1 MQVQRI
7 GYGLKGFYRLA
18 ALGQKWEM
26 TPKDAQE
33 RLRILQF
40 WERHGLSATQEAFGV
55 SRRTLYR
62 WKAALKAA
70 GDNPAALIPKPPIAK
85 RKRGKNRDPRL
96 VKRIRELRT
105 LYPNLGKERLHRLLA
120 PWCAEHG
127 IALPSVSTIGRIIAE
142 APDKMRLVP
151 KRLDARGRSKPL
163 RPRVRKTRKPKG
175 LKVPPMTLWALDTI
189 ERVRDG
195 VRRYILTL
203 VDPVSRCAFA
213 LALPK
218 KSSRAVAEAF
228 QALASGQEGHGQPL
242 QLAALSDNGVGISR
256 GV

>member
-7 GYGLKGFYRLA
+7 GYGFKGFYRLA

-62 WKAALKAA
+62 WKAALKAS
-70 GDNPAALIPKPPIAK
+70 GGNPAALIPKAPIAK

-120 PWCAEHG
+120 PWCAEQG
-127 IALPSVSTIGRIIAE
+127 ITLPSVSTIGRIIAE

-151 KRLDARGRSKPL
+151 KRLDARA
-163 RPRVRKTRKPKG
+163 RKTAAATGTQSQKTQRAESAP
-175 LKVPPMTLWALDTI
+175 A
-189 ERVRDG
+189 
-195 VRRYILTL
+195 
-203 VDPVSRCAFA
+203 DPLGA
-213 LALPK
+213 
-218 KSSRAVAEAF
+218 
-228 QALASGQEGHGQPL
+228 GHDRTG
-242 QLAALSDNGVGISR
+242 A
-256 GV
+256 